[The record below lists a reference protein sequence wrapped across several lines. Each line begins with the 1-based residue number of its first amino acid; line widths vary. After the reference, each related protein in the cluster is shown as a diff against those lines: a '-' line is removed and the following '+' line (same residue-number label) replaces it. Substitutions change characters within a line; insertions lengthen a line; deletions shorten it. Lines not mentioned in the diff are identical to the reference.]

1 MGVRVEVAHRVQPV
15 AQRARL
21 GLEQLDAPR
30 AVTLE
35 DDTIGKVL
43 VRVPAAR
50 EHVLRERAEDAHL
63 VRVRV
68 RARVCGQGQGQG
80 ET

>member
-1 MGVRVEVAHRVQPV
+1 MQPV

-50 EHVLRERAEDAHL
+50 EHVLRERAEDAHD
-63 VRVRV
+63 
-68 RARVCGQGQGQG
+68 AREHAVQG
-80 ET
+80 EAHNV